1 MTVRQGLKRCWRT
14 VLAGAVGAV
23 LGALYAHF
31 IGCRT
36 GTCAITSKV
45 WTAAL
50 FFGFTGAVIGLP
62 GRAARP
68 PGGGDATRRAA
79 QP

>member
-1 MTVRQGLKRCWRT
+1 MTRCERLRRNWRT
-14 VLAGAVGAV
+14 VLGAAVGAV
-23 LGALYAHF
+23 VGALYAHF

-36 GTCAITSKV
+36 GTCAITSNV

-50 FFGFTGAVIGLP
+50 FFGFTGGVIGLP

-68 PGGGDATRRAA
+68 PEGGGATRGGA